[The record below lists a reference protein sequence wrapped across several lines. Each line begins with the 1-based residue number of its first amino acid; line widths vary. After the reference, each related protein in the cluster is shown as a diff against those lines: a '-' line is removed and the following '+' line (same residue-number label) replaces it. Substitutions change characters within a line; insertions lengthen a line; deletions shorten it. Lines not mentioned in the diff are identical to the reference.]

1 MLSGLSG
8 LTALILAAAFA
19 GAAYYVNEVEQPA
32 RLTLSDTSLLAEWKA
47 SYPRGYKMQASLAVL
62 SGAFGLV
69 AAFQTHSWLWLIGAM
84 LILAN
89 WPYTLLM
96 VKPTNDAINAVDTKT
111 AAGARVLIVKWARL
125 HGARTA
131 LGVLATGI
139 FVWALH
145 ATT

>member
-1 MLSGLSG
+1 MLSG
-8 LTALILAAAFA
+8 LTALVLAAAFA

-32 RLTLSDTSLLAEWKA
+32 RLTLDDASLLAEWKA
-47 SYPRGYKMQASLAVL
+47 SYPRGYKMQASLAAL

-69 AAFQTHSWLWLIGAM
+69 TAWQTQSWLWLIGAL

-89 WPYTLLM
+89 WPYTLFM
-96 VKPTNDAINAVDTKT
+96 VKPTNDAINAIDKN
-111 AAGARVLIVKWARL
+111 AAGARALIVKWARL

-145 ATT
+145 WAT